1 MSDQRRR
8 RSPDAR
14 DRSRSPDKR
23 KDLRE
28 NRSRSPPRRT
38 NNRSGSPDQRKDR
51 VGNRSHSPVVKREN
65 RSRSPDRRNNNNNRG
80 RENGNR
86 SRSPIKR
93 ENRSRSPDTRKEFK
107 RERPDNERP
116 GGRQEQRP
124 GQKRFRSQE
133 KPVDESKMSWGKKDE
148 ESSSIDEEDK
158 EKPNFQ
164 TSGLLSKGNNT
175 IRGVEAKYVESPDA
189 EKPKLKWR
197 LYPFKGEKA
206 LDKIEIY
213 SKSHFLLGKDRHIV
227 EICLDH
233 PSCSRQHSVIQFR
246 NVEVKDEDGPIGSKL
261 KINKP
266 YIMDLGSTNGT
277 HLNGSK
283 IDPMRYIELLEK
295 DVLKFGNSSREYV
308 LLHDGTH

>member
-1 MSDQRRR
+1 
-8 RSPDAR
+8 
-14 DRSRSPDKR
+14 
-23 KDLRE
+23 
-28 NRSRSPPRRT
+28 
-38 NNRSGSPDQRKDR
+38 
-51 VGNRSHSPVVKREN
+51 
-65 RSRSPDRRNNNNNRG
+65 
-80 RENGNR
+80 
-86 SRSPIKR
+86 
-93 ENRSRSPDTRKEFK
+93 
-107 RERPDNERP
+107 
-116 GGRQEQRP
+116 
-124 GQKRFRSQE
+124 
-133 KPVDESKMSWGKKDE
+133 MSWGKKDE

-164 TSGLLSKGNNT
+164 TSGLLNKGVNT
-175 IRGVEAKYVESPDA
+175 VRGVEAKYVESPDA

-206 LDKIEIY
+206 LEKIEIF
-213 SKSHFLLGKDRHIV
+213 SKSYFLLGKDRHIV

-246 NVEVKDEDGPIGSKL
+246 TVEVKDDDGPIGSKL